1 MYTIEEY
8 KRTLSACFAENKDA
22 VFGRVEVYGDF
33 SSAVCNFT
41 GAVMT
46 DDGRIVGI
54 PNSGN
59 QVVIINPDFE
69 EMGSEPFELFN
80 GAFEPEPFGWTGGVL
95 YKGNVFALPRN
106 SNAVLKINPN
116 DKTAEKIALPTDYE
130 KADGA
135 QGRDFHHYSG
145 ALFDGKV
152 YCTPKGESH
161 ILVIDLDALNDGN
174 TRAICRRIPC
184 EARGYLGAT
193 LHPNGLI
200 YFSPSDGQQ
209 VMVLDPVSEKVWFIG
224 DKSIYGS
231 FKMVV
236 APNGTIYGFSHSKGI
251 LKIDAANEQVTNVC
265 EKSGIVPSGIYGCS
279 WGFNGKCYAYISNNI
294 HLFEFN
300 PDEER
305 VSIPVVID
313 DGKFNYAKCAG
324 GILAQDGS
332 IWQVPAFGRFI
343 YRIVFSGIKTHLP
356 VEFLKQP
363 YFSGY

>member
-1 MYTIEEY
+1 MEEY
-8 KRTLSACFAENKDA
+8 KRILSTCFAENKDV
-22 VFGRVEVYGDF
+22 VFDHVEVYGDF
-33 SSAVCNFT
+33 LPTVCKFT

-59 QVVIINPDFE
+59 QIVVINPDFE
-69 EMGSEPFELFN
+69 KTGREPFELFN
-80 GAFEPEPFGWTGGVL
+80 GAFESEPFGWTGGVL
-95 YKGNVFALPRN
+95 YKGNIFALPRN
-106 SNAVLKINPN
+106 ANSVLKIDPSHR
-116 DKTAEKIALPTDYE
+116 TAERIALPTTYE
-130 KADGA
+130 KANSA

-145 ALFDGKV
+145 ALCNGKI

-161 ILVIDLDALNDGN
+161 ILVIDLDALNGSN
-174 TRAICRRIPC
+174 AENVCHCIPC
-184 EARGYLGAT
+184 EAAGYLGAV

-200 YFSPSDGQQ
+200 YFSPPDGCQ
-209 VMVLDPVSEKVWFIG
+209 VMILDPVSEKIRFIG
-224 DKSIYGS
+224 DKSIYGA
-231 FKMVV
+231 FKMSIS
-236 APNGTIYGFSHSKGI
+236 PDGTMYGYSHSKGI
-251 LKIDAANEQVTNVC
+251 LKVDTVNERVTNVC
-265 EKSGIVPSGIYGCS
+265 DKIGVVPSGIYGCS

-300 PDEER
+300 PNNES
-305 VSIPVVID
+305 VSILAVID

-343 YRIVFSGIKTHLP
+343 YRIVFSGIKTQLP
-356 VEFLKQP
+356 IEFLKQP